1 MKRLIPVLLA
11 ALLMLSGCGS
21 PEPPVEPQ
29 PSSAPVSSE
38 MSSQAVSSAP
48 EVSSEVV
55 SASSEAVSSETI
67 SSEPASSENATSE
80 PASSETT
87 SSEVTVLP
95 PVESEAVPELACP
108 LASSQPFSQEQAPAS
123 SAPAT
128 SSEPPASS
136 AVSEYVVPEDE
147 RPMTDAEVDALIAEA
162 IAYAE
167 SKGMTWKDDYS
178 LSNDI
183 QGYNPPGNSE
193 SGYRACKEMVFYNI
207 DDLYNLNLNSNFH
220 QEGSSAFYKIEKG
233 RIEPFEGWFIYVLY

>member
-1 MKRLIPVLLA
+1 M
-11 ALLMLSGCGS
+11 
-21 PEPPVEPQ
+21 
-29 PSSAPVSSE
+29 
-38 MSSQAVSSAP
+38 
-48 EVSSEVV
+48 
-55 SASSEAVSSETI
+55 
-67 SSEPASSENATSE
+67 
-80 PASSETT
+80 
-87 SSEVTVLP
+87 
-95 PVESEAVPELACP
+95 
-108 LASSQPFSQEQAPAS
+108 
-123 SAPAT
+123 

-136 AVSEYVVPEDE
+136 APVSSQTEASQAQAPASSEAAPASAPQASSTVSEDTVPDDE
-147 RPMTDAEVDALIAEA
+147 RPMTDAEVDALIEEA

-178 LSNDI
+178 LSNGV